1 MCRILIILFAA
12 LSLIVYGQKHF
23 SAMEAD
29 FVQTKTSTLLA
40 EPLKSYGHLSYKK
53 PDFLRWEY
61 LSPTRLVWEISGQ
74 ETNVKKGALAIVKLI
89 MKSVQGDYLQ
99 ENNDFEVAKQQDT
112 YILSPKRKQLSQLY
126 SKIEMRFNEE
136 TGVADEIRLYEKNS
150 DITTIVFLN
159 ARTE

>member
-1 MCRILIILFAA
+1 
-12 LSLIVYGQKHF
+12 
-23 SAMEAD
+23 
-29 FVQTKTSTLLA
+29 
-40 EPLKSYGHLSYKK
+40 
-53 PDFLRWEY
+53 
-61 LSPTRLVWEISGQ
+61 
-74 ETNVKKGALAIVKLI
+74 

-99 ENNDFEVAKQQDT
+99 KNNDFEVAKQQDT

-126 SKIEMRFNEE
+126 SKIEMRFNTE